1 MLKLNQIVFQA
12 TSFVI
17 LIGFAFIVVENYL
30 DWKAITCHGKT
41 KLDPF
46 AQ

>member
-1 MLKLNQIVFQA
+1 MAFNSVKLQA

-17 LIGFAFIVVENYL
+17 LIGFAFIVIENYL
-30 DWKAITCHGKT
+30 DWKAITCHGKS